1 LEGRKKERSK
11 NNRTRVMDIQI
22 NLVDEERRYKQN
34 HRDSGN
40 HSIHE
45 KTGQDKERVEGGG
58 KK

>member
-1 LEGRKKERSK
+1 
-11 NNRTRVMDIQI
+11 MDIQI